1 MNTEKLLK
9 YIINPRSLN
18 LESLD
23 EMQKLMEHFPY
34 SQNIQLL
41 YLFNLSNTQDIRFG
55 EQLQKTA
62 TYAADRR
69 LLKKQIEELKTPL
82 VSTPGDFELQEEA
95 IVEQEVEVLKTV
107 QPSQP
112 EKVIEDEVSDS
123 ENVDMPII
131 IPSSSNS
138 EKLKYDKNQE
148 AKSYEE
154 LITERNRIRSKAE
167 LLQLVKKRLSEIEDE
182 KDKNWTG
189 KNIHTEEESPL
200 QNKLDLIDKFIRI
213 EPSISRPEKT
223 AFFDPD
229 VAAQESLFEDGAFV
243 TETLA
248 KIYYDQG
255 NYLKAKEIY
264 QILSLN
270 NPKKNA
276 YFAAL
281 IQELENKIN

>member
-9 YIINPRSLN
+9 YITNPRSLN

-23 EMQKLMEHFPY
+23 EMQKLVEHFPY

-82 VSTPGDFELQEEA
+82 VSTPIDIELQEEA
-95 IVEQEVEVLKTV
+95 IVEQEVEVLETV
-107 QPSQP
+107 QTSQP
-112 EKVIEDEVSDS
+112 EKVLEDEVFDS
-123 ENVDMPII
+123 EDVDMPVI

-138 EKLKYDKNQE
+138 EKLKYDKNPE
-148 AKSYEE
+148 AKPNEE
-154 LITERNRIRSKAE
+154 LISERDKIRSKAE
-167 LLQLVKKRLSEIEDE
+167 LLQLVKKRLSAIEDE
-182 KDKNWTG
+182 KDKNRTE
-189 KNIHTEEESPL
+189 KNIHKEEESPL
-200 QNKLDLIDKFIRI
+200 QNKLDLIDKFIRV
-213 EPSISRPEKT
+213 EPSISRPEKI

-270 NPKKNA
+270 NPEKSA

-281 IQELENKIN
+281 IQELKNKIN